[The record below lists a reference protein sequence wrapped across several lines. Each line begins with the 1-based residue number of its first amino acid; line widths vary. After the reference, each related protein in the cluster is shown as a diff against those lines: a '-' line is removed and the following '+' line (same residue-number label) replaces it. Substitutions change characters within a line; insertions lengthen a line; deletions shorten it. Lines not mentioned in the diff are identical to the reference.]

1 MPGNVTEPEICDWC
15 IAYVKRTIDDPSIAI
30 GPDITFAQMG
40 LDSATSAYF
49 IVELEEWLETE
60 LDPEIV
66 FDHPTIAQ
74 LARHILGR
82 HGGQGAGNAGT
93 G

>member
-1 MPGNVTEPEICDWC
+1 VALGDVTEAEIRDWC
-15 IAYVKRTIDDPSIAI
+15 IICVKRTIDDPSIAI
-30 GPDITFAQMG
+30 GPNATFAQMG

-49 IVELEEWLETE
+49 IVELEEWLGCE

-66 FDHPTIAQ
+66 FEHPTIAD
-74 LARHILGR
+74 LARFIATR
-82 HGGQGAGNAGT
+82 PGGANAGS

>member
-1 MPGNVTEPEICDWC
+1 VAPGNVTEAEIRDWC
-15 IAYVKRTIDDPSIAI
+15 IACVKRTIDDPSIAVV
-30 GPDITFAQMG
+30 PDATFAQMG

-49 IVELEEWLETE
+49 IVELEEWLGCE

-66 FDHPTIAQ
+66 FEHPTIAD
-74 LARHILGR
+74 LACFIVTRP
-82 HGGQGAGNAGT
+82 GGGNAGA

>member
-1 MPGNVTEPEICDWC
+1 LDRSETAIRDWC
-15 IAYVKRTIDDPSIAI
+15 LNYLARTIDDPSIAI
-30 GPDITFAQMG
+30 GAELSFAEMG

-49 IVELEEWLETE
+49 VVELEEWLGGE

-66 FDHPTIAQ
+66 FEHPTVAD
-74 LARHILGR
+74 LARHLAGR
-82 HGGQGAGNAGT
+82 SGIGNVGP